1 MIFTVSSGGREE
13 VRRREVAEARCKGG
27 GARVS
32 WRIVISPKKLLAMFD
47 SHLESPGAAAEVLN
61 VVAARKLVAAPTN
74 HLVVSVVSVDGN
86 QPHDRH
92 R

>member
-1 MIFTVSSGGREE
+1 
-13 VRRREVAEARCKGG
+13 
-27 GARVS
+27 
-32 WRIVISPKKLLAMFD
+32 MFD

-74 HLVVSVVSVDGN
+74 HLVVSVVSVDGD